1 MIGIAYFKKGSEA
14 VIIAV
19 RWDAARSGT
28 VSVLLR
34 GLWTTLHSADCHVES
49 FLSHSSCFTFCVN
62 YLYFCAI
69 FLICK
74 SIE

>member
-49 FLSHSSCFTFCVN
+49 FFKPFLQF
-62 YLYFCAI
+62 YLLCSLLVFLCNI
-69 FLICK
+69 FNM
-74 SIE
+74 